1 MTPSEALAISQDL
14 VDYLRDIN
22 GNMTSVVTELD
33 LEAFFETK
41 VAYAYILKYSKGY
54 EGTKI

>member
-33 LEAFFETK
+33 LEALQYLIDTYK
-41 VAYAYILKYSKGY
+41 H
-54 EGTKI
+54 